1 MFNLFS
7 EESTIKIYGQKWQ
20 IIKAEEFNPKDLK
33 KIESAVIEESDFGL
47 ACRCNVIGGGYFF
60 IPLSTTSKLQIGDN
74 VDLSE
79 CVMLTL
85 ERNGET
91 INKLMEKE

>member
-20 IIKAEEFNPKDLK
+20 IINAEEFNPKDLER
-33 KIESAVIEESDFGL
+33 ITSAVIENSDYGL
-47 ACRCNVIGGGYFF
+47 SCRCEVVGGGYFF
-60 IPLSTTSKLQIGDN
+60 IPLSTTSSMKLGDK
-74 VDLSE
+74 VDLSQ

-85 ERNGET
+85 GRNGET
-91 INKLMEKE
+91 INKLMEKL